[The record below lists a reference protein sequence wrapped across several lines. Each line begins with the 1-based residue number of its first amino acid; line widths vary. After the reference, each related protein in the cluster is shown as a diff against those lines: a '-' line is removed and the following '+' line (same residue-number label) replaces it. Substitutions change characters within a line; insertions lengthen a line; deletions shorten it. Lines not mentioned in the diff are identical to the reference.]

1 MKLMEENEIADN
13 QIRFQRSELLLRGTL
28 KSVYVESRVACFRAE
43 FPKGL
48 GFIYFELTKFSA
60 EVFSK

>member
-1 MKLMEENEIADN
+1 MKLTEENEIADN
-13 QIRFQRSELLLRGTL
+13 QIRFQRSELLLRVTL
-28 KSVYVESRVACFRAE
+28 KSVYVESKVACFSVE

>member
-13 QIRFQRSELLLRGTL
+13 QIRFQRSELLLRVTL
-28 KSVYVESRVACFRAE
+28 KSVYVEFRVACFRAE
-43 FPKGL
+43 FPTGL